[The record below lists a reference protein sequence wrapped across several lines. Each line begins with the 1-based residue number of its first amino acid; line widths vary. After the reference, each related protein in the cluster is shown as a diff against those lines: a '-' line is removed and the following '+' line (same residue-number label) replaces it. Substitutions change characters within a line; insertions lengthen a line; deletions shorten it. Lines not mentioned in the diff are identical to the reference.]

1 MTPRQETREHS
12 RSAVLMSIRSS
23 FVEAIFAGMKTVE
36 LRRHAPNVA
45 KGTPMVMYSSGR
57 DRAIRGHAVIGQI
70 LASDPDSL
78 WELVGSETG
87 LSRPEY
93 DAYFAGAERAYALP
107 LESISRSPRQVSLA
121 DMRAQ
126 HGLEPPQSW
135 RYLCME
141 SFERIRKAVS
151 AE

>member
-1 MTPRQETREHS
+1 MPQHQLPREPS
-12 RSAVLMSIRSS
+12 RSAVLISIRSS
-23 FVEAIFAGMKTVE
+23 FVEAIFAGRKTVE

-45 KGTPMVMYSSGR
+45 EGTPMVMYSSGR

-70 LASDPDSL
+70 LSSDPDSL
-78 WELVGSETG
+78 WELVGDETG

-93 DAYFAGAERAYALP
+93 DAYFAGAERAYAIP
-107 LESISRSPRQVSLA
+107 LEGISEGKRQVSLA

-135 RYLCME
+135 RYLGME

-151 AE
+151 AA

>member
-1 MTPRQETREHS
+1 MTQHLLTREPS
-12 RSAVLMSIRSS
+12 RSAVLFSIRSS

-45 KGTPMVMYSSGR
+45 KGTPMVIYSSGR

-70 LASDPDSL
+70 LAFDPCSL
-78 WELVGSETG
+78 WEVVGGETG

-93 DAYFAGAERAYALP
+93 DAYFAGAERAYAIP
-107 LESISRSPRQVSLA
+107 LEGISEGARHVSLA
-121 DMRAQ
+121 EMRAQ

-135 RYLCME
+135 RYLELE
-141 SFERIRKAVS
+141 SFERICEAVS
-151 AE
+151 AP